1 MEKTNYY
8 AEYKD
13 EMILRDVL
21 AIDRTI
27 LANERT
33 FLSYIRAFLNFIIGG
48 ISFIKLFDS
57 NFIKNYY
64 LTIKQKI
71 TLTELDSYVPSEF
84 KMDLCHNLIDLDIF
98 ENDKNF
104 EVSNMA
110 KVKKYYT

>member
-57 NFIKNYY
+57 NFIKVIGILCIFLSFIIVTIGFKRY
-64 LTIKQKI
+64 LNIKKD
-71 TLTELDSYVPSEF
+71 L
-84 KMDLCHNLIDLDIF
+84 KMI
-98 ENDKNF
+98 KR
-104 EVSNMA
+104 
-110 KVKKYYT
+110 

>member
-48 ISFIKLFDS
+48 ILLKL
-57 NFIKNYY
+57 
-64 LTIKQKI
+64 
-71 TLTELDSYVPSEF
+71 
-84 KMDLCHNLIDLDIF
+84 
-98 ENDKNF
+98 
-104 EVSNMA
+104 
-110 KVKKYYT
+110 

>member
-57 NFIKNYY
+57 NFIKVIGILSIFLFFII
-64 LTIKQKI
+64 LTIG
-71 TLTELDSYVPSEF
+71 F
-84 KMDLCHNLIDLDIF
+84 KRYLNIKKDLKMI
-98 ENDKNF
+98 KR
-104 EVSNMA
+104 
-110 KVKKYYT
+110 